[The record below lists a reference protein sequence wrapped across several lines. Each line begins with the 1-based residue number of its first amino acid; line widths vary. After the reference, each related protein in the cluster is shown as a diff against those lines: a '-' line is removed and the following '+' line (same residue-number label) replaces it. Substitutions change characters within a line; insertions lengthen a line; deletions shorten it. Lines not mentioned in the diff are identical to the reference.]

1 MINLRIPQT
10 TALIL
15 LTERMKY
22 ELEFR
27 KRNGTMPEN
36 ADLFRLSYKELLELA
51 EIAAFDMVAFLPLEL
66 LIKENNI
73 VDIITKAIKSLS
85 QVFGK
90 EEFNSYDKKRCER
103 LINPL
108 LDYLRN
114 MVANNAHVN
123 N

>member
-27 KRNGTMPEN
+27 KRNGMVNEN
-36 ADLFRLSYKELLELA
+36 ADLFKLSYKELMELA
-51 EIAAFDMVAFLPLEL
+51 EIAAFDMVSFLPLEL

-108 LDYLRN
+108 LEYLREQ
-114 MVANNAHVN
+114 VRNNAHVN